1 MTEYATSAD
10 GTRIAFDREGSGPP
24 VVLVDGA
31 FQFRAFDPATTELQH
46 QLAGHGFEVVR
57 YDRRGRGE
65 SPADGPIT
73 LTQTLDDLRAV
84 IDVLTE
90 GTDDA
95 VTLFGNSSG
104 GAIALA
110 AAAAGLPVSKL
121 VVFEVPLDPELGP
134 EGAAFLA
141 DLRERIAAGDGA
153 ATVEFFMRDMPPE
166 WLEQSKAS
174 DAWPVMIGLAPS
186 LEPDAEALAW
196 TQSAPRAELWAK
208 ITQPVLVL
216 VGSQTL
222 EVMGP
227 AADSIA
233 ASLAHAER
241 RELEASDHVWDPR
254 TLALVIVSFLVDG
267 PTAGDA
273 PPARRSSGV

>member
-1 MTEYATSAD
+1 MTEYATSSD

-46 QLAGHGFEVVR
+46 QLAAHGFEVVR

-65 SPADGPIT
+65 SPAPGPIT
-73 LTQTLDDLRAV
+73 LAQTLDDLRAV
-84 IDVLTE
+84 MDVLTE
-90 GTDDA
+90 GTDDT

-121 VVFEVPLDPELGP
+121 VVFEVPLDPELGG
-134 EGAAFLA
+134 EGAGFLA
-141 DLRERIAAGDGA
+141 DLRERIAADDGA

-166 WLEQSKAS
+166 WLEQSRSS
-174 DAWPVMIGLAPS
+174 DAWPVMTSLAPS
-186 LEPDAEALAW
+186 LEPDAEVLAW
-196 TQSAPRAELWAK
+196 TQSAPRAELWAQVE
-208 ITQPVLVL
+208 QPALVL

-222 EVMGP
+222 DVMGP
-227 AADSIA
+227 AADSLVA
-233 ASLAHAER
+233 NLAHAER
-241 RELEASDHVWDPR
+241 RELEASAHLWEPR
-254 TLALVIVSFLVDG
+254 ALALVIAGFLVDG
-267 PTAGDA
+267 PA
-273 PPARRSSGV
+273 

>member
-1 MTEYATSAD
+1 MSEYATSSD
-10 GTRIAFDREGSGPP
+10 GTRIGFDREGSGPP

-65 SPADGPIT
+65 SPATGPIT
-73 LTQTLDDLRAV
+73 LAQTIDDLRAV

-90 GTDDA
+90 GTDDD

-110 AAAAGLPVSKL
+110 AAAAGLPVSKI
-121 VVFEVPLDPELGP
+121 VVFEVPLDPELGD
-134 EGAAFLA
+134 EGAVFLS
-141 DLRERIAAGDGA
+141 DLRTRIATDDGD

-166 WLEQSKAS
+166 WLEQSRSS
-174 DAWPVMIGLAPS
+174 DAWPIMTGIAPS

-196 TQSAPRAELWAK
+196 TQSAPRADLLADV
-208 ITQPVLVL
+208 TQPVLVL

-227 AADSIA
+227 AADALVA
-233 ASLAHAER
+233 ALAHAER

-254 TLALVIVSFLVDG
+254 TLALVIAGFLVDG
-267 PTAGDA
+267 PTAGRALSDA
-273 PPARRSSGV
+273 

>member
-1 MTEYATSAD
+1 MSEYATSSD
-10 GTRIAFDREGSGPP
+10 GTRIGFDREGSGPP
-24 VVLVDGA
+24 VILVDGA

-46 QLAGHGFEVVR
+46 HLAGHGFEVVR

-65 SPADGPIT
+65 SPASGPIT
-73 LTQTLDDLRAV
+73 LAQTLEDLRAL
-84 IDVLTE
+84 IGELTA

-110 AAAAGLPVSKL
+110 AAAAGLPVSK
-121 VVFEVPLDPELGP
+121 VIVFEVPLDPEDGA

-141 DLRERIAAGDGA
+141 DLRDRIAADDGA
-153 ATVEFFMRDMPPE
+153 ATVEFFMRDMPAE
-166 WLEQSKAS
+166 WLEQSRS
-174 DAWPVMIGLAPS
+174 SEAWPVMTAIAPS

-196 TQSAPRAELWAK
+196 TQSAPRAELWADV
-208 ITQPVLVL
+208 TQPVLVL
-216 VGSQTL
+216 VGGQTL

-227 AADSIA
+227 AADSLVA
-233 ASLAHAER
+233 NLAHAER

-254 TLALVIVSFLVDG
+254 SLALVIAGFLVEG
-267 PTAGDA
+267 PIAGDRGGA
-273 PPARRSSGV
+273 

>member
-1 MTEYATSAD
+1 MSEYATSTD

-24 VVLVDGA
+24 VILVDGA

-65 SPADGPIT
+65 SPAEGPIT
-73 LTQTLDDLRAV
+73 LEQTLADLGAV

-90 GTDDA
+90 GTDDT

-121 VVFEVPLDPELGP
+121 VMFEVPLDPEEGH

-141 DLRERIAAGDGA
+141 DLRTKIAAGDGA
-153 ATVEFFMRDMPPE
+153 ATVEFFMRDMPRE
-166 WLEQSKAS
+166 WLEQSRSS
-174 DAWPVMIGLAPS
+174 DAWPVMTGLAPS

-196 TQSAPRAELWAK
+196 TQSAPRAELWGGIA
-208 ITQPVLVL
+208 QPALVL

-227 AADSIA
+227 AADSIV

-241 RELEASDHVWDPR
+241 RELEASAHVWEPR
-254 TLALVIVSFLVDG
+254 ALALVIASFLVDG
-267 PTAGDA
+267 PAVGGPAIAGEASD
-273 PPARRSSGV
+273 R